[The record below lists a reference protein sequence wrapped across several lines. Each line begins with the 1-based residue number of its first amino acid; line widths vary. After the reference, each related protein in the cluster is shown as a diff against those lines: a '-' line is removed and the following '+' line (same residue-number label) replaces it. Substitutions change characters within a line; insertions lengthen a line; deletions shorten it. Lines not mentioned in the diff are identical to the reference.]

1 MKKTPFNYKQLKQ
14 IETDLVFINK
24 YIQALVVPTSKS
36 YANNHKLIKRI
47 LNVHIGINTL
57 IDLLDE
63 LNQQQ
68 HPDVVHSTDGFAVAK
83 NSFFYGDI
91 SYVIKSPKTFLTES
105 KETK

>member
-1 MKKTPFNYKQLKQ
+1 MKKIPFNYKQLKQ

-24 YIQALVVPTSKS
+24 YIQALLVPTSKS

-47 LNVHIGINTL
+47 LNVHIKINSL
-57 IDLLDE
+57 IDLVDE
-63 LNQQQ
+63 VNQQQ
-68 HPDVVHSTDGFAVAK
+68 HPNVVHSTDSFAITK

-105 KETK
+105 KEIK

>member
-36 YANNHKLIKRI
+36 YANNHKLMKRI
-47 LNVHIGINTL
+47 LNVHIGINSL
-57 IDLLDE
+57 INLLDE
-63 LNQQQ
+63 LNLQQ
-68 HPDVVHSTDGFAVAK
+68 HPDVIHSTDGFAITK

-105 KETK
+105 KEIK

>member
-47 LNVHIGINTL
+47 LNVHIGINSL

-68 HPDVVHSTDGFAVAK
+68 HPDVVHSTDGFAVTK
-83 NSFFYGDI
+83 NDFFYGLV
-91 SYVIKSPKTFLTES
+91 SYVIKSPKTFLNEL
-105 KETK
+105 KETQ